1 MSERPP
7 LAIVVQRYGADIA
20 GGSESLARSVAERL
34 AAFYDVTVYTTCARD
49 YVTWRNELPAGEET
63 LAGVR
68 VRRFPVE
75 EERDL
80 AAFNAFAEPLYGRET
95 SDEEEQ
101 LFLRRQGPYAPR
113 LVEALA
119 AERARFAA
127 VVFFTYLYYP
137 TYAGL
142 RAAPERSVLVPTT
155 HDEPPL
161 RFRIYAEVFSRAR
174 AFGFLT
180 APEEALVRSRFSL
193 GDRPALVA
201 GMGVETPPEP
211 DVEGFRIRYDLDRP
225 FALYAGR
232 IDAGKGCA
240 EMLAHYGRYRREVPG
255 GASLVLIGRLAMPE
269 PREPGVRYLGY
280 LSEEEKAAALAG
292 ARAVICPSP
301 YESLSIVLLEGMALG
316 TPALATARS
325 AVLLDHC
332 RRSNGGLWYRD
343 ADEFVEALDLLVREE
358 PLREAL
364 GANGRAYVRQSYRW
378 DAVIERYRSLIEA
391 VATAGS

>member
-1 MSERPP
+1 MRKRS
-7 LAIVVQRYGADIA
+7 
-20 GGSESLARSVAERL
+20 GGSSWVVGTRTDRSGAARS
-34 AAFYDVTVYTTCARD
+34 
-49 YVTWRNELPAGEET
+49 P
-63 LAGVR
+63 
-68 VRRFPVE
+68 
-75 EERDL
+75 
-80 AAFNAFAEPLYGRET
+80 
-95 SDEEEQ
+95 
-101 LFLRRQGPYAPR
+101 
-113 LVEALA
+113 
-119 AERARFAA
+119 AA